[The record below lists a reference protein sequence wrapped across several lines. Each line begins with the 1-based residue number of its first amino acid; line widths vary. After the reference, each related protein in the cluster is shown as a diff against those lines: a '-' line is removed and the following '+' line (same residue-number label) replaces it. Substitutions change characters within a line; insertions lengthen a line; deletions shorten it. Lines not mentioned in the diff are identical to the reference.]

1 MKNNIYDLFN
11 NYSGNIPDIEENCCN
26 TDRIEKLVLKKINKK
41 KNKPKYKKAF
51 IISFIAAVLSIG
63 SVSTVA
69 YAGGFSYF
77 KEILHHSKTDKNIPD
92 SLPLIENDNED
103 KMEKNIS
110 EQTVTFDGN
119 EELTITAEGMYYDNN
134 TLMLGLKIVS
144 NTNKEIPSDACIIPY
159 FTKDLNGIQTELK
172 YQSGVG
178 HEAAVIKTNEPD
190 MYYATYY
197 LTEQNLA
204 GSKIH
209 VSLHNINTY
218 EQINECDNELNK
230 YQQKW
235 RDEANADSMTTE
247 EWKKYWKENN
257 FDDKIQ
263 DIKKELINN
272 YNPVI
277 EGEWS
282 TDIDVPISISKPLNI
297 ENNGFNTTID
307 QLSIT
312 LKDENVPEGSS
323 SIPVV
328 ILKDGTCIFD
338 AGTNEENWIYKNT
351 DCKKEK
357 HESFGYRF
365 GDIYCYSKPHSIDDI
380 ECITVYVMNYTEN
393 DLKADEY
400 EIYKAE

>member
-41 KNKPKYKKAF
+41 KNKSKYKKAF

-92 SLPLIENDNED
+92 FLPLIENDNED

-110 EQTVTFDGN
+110 EQTITFDGN

-235 RDEANADSMTTE
+235 RDEANDDSMTTE

-312 LKDENVPEGSS
+312 LKDENTPEGSS
-323 SIPVV
+323 LIPVV
-328 ILKDGTCIFD
+328 FLKDGTCIFD